1 MAARKPTRP
10 RWWPGPLKESEEER
24 RARAVKIVRS
34 LKKRYPDAHVPLNYS
49 TPLQLMVATILS
61 AQCTDK
67 RVNEV
72 TKPLF
77 KRYKTASD
85 WAAVDQETLEEEI
98 RPAGFFRN
106 KAKAIRASAAELAE
120 KHGGRVPDTLEE
132 LTALRGI
139 GRKTANVI
147 LAHAYDR
154 QGIIV
159 DTHFIRISRRLALTN
174 EFDPV
179 KIEFATMRFLPERYW
194 SDFSLWMTWHGRFI
208 CPARKPTCGECPVR
222 DSCPAAESIGKVTWR
237 VKTPPKPQPRKP
249 A

>member
-1 MAARKPTRP
+1 MAARKPAHP
-10 RWWPGPLKESEEER
+10 RWWPGPLKETQEQR
-24 RARAVKIVRS
+24 RARAIRIFRA
-34 LKKRYPDAHVPLNYS
+34 LKKQYPDAHVPLNYS

-77 KRYKTASD
+77 KKYKKAAD
-85 WAAVDQETLEEEI
+85 WAAANQKTLEEEI
-98 RPAGFFRN
+98 HSAGFFHM
-106 KAKAIRASAAELAE
+106 KAKAIRAATAELVGSY
-120 KHGGRVPDTLEE
+120 GGRVPDTLEE

-147 LAHAYDR
+147 LAHAYDK

-179 KIEFATMRFLPERYW
+179 KIEFATMRFLPEKHW
-194 SDFSLWMTWHGRFI
+194 SDFSLLITWHGRFI
-208 CPARKPTCGECPVR
+208 CPARKPACGECPAR
-222 DSCPAAESIGKVTWR
+222 KLCPAAESAGNVTWR
-237 VKTPPKPQPRKP
+237 VKTPPKPQRRKP

>member
-1 MAARKPTRP
+1 MAARTPQKA
-10 RWWPGPLKESEEER
+10 RWWPGPLKENQDQR
-24 RARAVKIVRS
+24 RERAVRIFRA
-34 LKKRYPDAHVPLNYS
+34 LKKQYRDAHVPLDYS

-77 KRYKTASD
+77 RRYKTASD

-98 RPAGFFRN
+98 RPTGFFRN
-106 KAKAIRASAAELAE
+106 KAKAIRAATAELVE

-147 LAHAYDR
+147 LAHAYDK

-159 DTHFIRISRRLALTN
+159 DTHYIRISRRLALTN

-179 KIEFATMRFLPERYW
+179 KIEFATMRFLPERHW
-194 SDFSLWMTWHGRFI
+194 SDFSLLVTWHGRFI
-208 CPARKPTCGECPVR
+208 CPARKPACGECPVR
-222 DSCPAAESIGKVTWR
+222 NFCPASESAGKVTWK
-237 VKTPPKPQPRKP
+237 VKTPPKSPRKKP

>member
-1 MAARKPTRP
+1 MAARKPARP
-10 RWWPGPLKESEEER
+10 RWWPGPLGETQEQR
-24 RARAVKIVRS
+24 RDRAVKILRA
-34 LKKRYPDAHVPLNYS
+34 LKKTYPDAHVPLNYS

-72 TKPLF
+72 TEPLF
-77 KRYKTASD
+77 KKYKKAAD
-85 WAAVDQETLEEEI
+85 WAGVDQKTLEEEI
-98 RPAGFFRN
+98 HSAGFFHN
-106 KAKAIRASAAELAE
+106 KAKAIRATSAELVE
-120 KHGGRVPDTLEE
+120 SYGGRVPDTLEE

-147 LAHAYDR
+147 LAHAYDK

-159 DTHFIRISRRLALTN
+159 DTHFIRISRRLGLTN
-174 EFDPV
+174 ELDPV

-222 DSCPAAESIGKVTWR
+222 KLCPAAESTGKVTWR
-237 VKTPPKPQPRKP
+237 VKTPPKPQRRRP

>member
-1 MAARKPTRP
+1 
-10 RWWPGPLKESEEER
+10 
-24 RARAVKIVRS
+24 
-34 LKKRYPDAHVPLNYS
+34 
-49 TPLQLMVATILS
+49 
-61 AQCTDK
+61 
-67 RVNEV
+67 
-72 TKPLF
+72 
-77 KRYKTASD
+77 
-85 WAAVDQETLEEEI
+85 ETLEDEV
-98 RPAGFFRN
+98 RQAGFFRG
-106 KAKAIRASAAELAE
+106 KAKAIRATTAELVE
-120 KHGGRVPDTLEE
+120 KHDGRVPDTLEQ

-147 LAHAYDR
+147 LAHAFDK

-174 EFDPV
+174 EFAPV

-222 DSCPAAESIGKVTWR
+222 EVCPAAESAGKVTWR
-237 VKTPPKPQPRKP
+237 VRTAPKPQRRRP

>member
-1 MAARKPTRP
+1 MAARTPQKA
-10 RWWPGPLKESEEER
+10 RWWPGPLKENQDQR
-24 RARAVKIVRS
+24 RERAVRIFRA
-34 LKKRYPDAHVPLNYS
+34 LKKQYRDAHVPLDYS

-77 KRYKTASD
+77 RRYKTASD

-98 RPAGFFRN
+98 RPTGFFRN
-106 KAKAIRASAAELAE
+106 KTKAIRAATAELVE

-147 LAHAYDR
+147 LAHAYDK

-159 DTHFIRISRRLALTN
+159 DTHYIRISRRLALTN

-179 KIEFATMRFLPERYW
+179 KIEFATMRFLPERHW
-194 SDFSLWMTWHGRFI
+194 SDFSLLVTWHGRFI
-208 CPARKPTCGECPVR
+208 CPARKPACGECPVR
-222 DSCPAAESIGKVTWR
+222 NFCPASESAGKVTWK
-237 VKTPPKPQPRKP
+237 VKTPPKSPRKKP